1 MFATVLI
8 AAFAL
13 ASVATVLVLADSG
26 LRWWS
31 AFGLLRQRIKSGYAT
46 AGIGQRPSIIGGE
59 AIGFG
64 RQSRVYP
71 VIRQDARRA
80 A

>member
-1 MFATVLI
+1 MFAFVLTV
-8 AAFAL
+8 AFTL

-31 AFGLLRQRIKSGYAT
+31 AFGALRRRMKQGYAT
-46 AGIGQRPSIIGGE
+46 AGVGQRPAVVTGS
-59 AIGFG
+59 ANGFG
-64 RQSRVYP
+64 RQAKAYP
-71 VIRQDARRA
+71 VIRQVSQRA

>member
-31 AFGLLRQRIKSGYAT
+31 AFDLFRQRMKAGYAT
-46 AGIGQRPSIIGGE
+46 AGVGQRPSVVSSSGN
-59 AIGFG
+59 GFG
-64 RQSRVYP
+64 RQPRAYP
-71 VIRQDARRA
+71 VIRKVTLRA

>member
-13 ASVATVLVLADSG
+13 ASLATVLVLADSG

-31 AFGLLRQRIKSGYAT
+31 AFGLLRQRMKAGYAT
-46 AGIGQRPSIIGGE
+46 AGAGQRPAVVSGSGN
-59 AIGFG
+59 GFG
-64 RQSRVYP
+64 RQPRAYP
-71 VIRQDARRA
+71 VIRKVTLRA

>member
-1 MFATVLI
+1 MFAIVLTV
-8 AAFAL
+8 AFTL

-31 AFGLLRQRIKSGYAT
+31 AFGTLRRRMKQGYAT
-46 AGIGQRPSIIGGE
+46 AGVGQRPAVVTGS
-59 AIGFG
+59 ANGFG
-64 RQSRVYP
+64 RQAKAYP
-71 VIRQDARRA
+71 VIRQVSQRA

>member
-1 MFATVLI
+1 MFAFVLI

-13 ASVATVLVLADSG
+13 AGLATVLVLADSG

-31 AFGLLRQRIKSGYAT
+31 AFDMLRQRMKQGYTT
-46 AGIGQRPSIIGGE
+46 AGVGQRPSVVSGS
-59 AIGFG
+59 ANGFG
-64 RQSRVYP
+64 RQARAYP
-71 VIRQDARRA
+71 VIRQATQRA